1 MRMIKEAIQKPEIN
15 FWLSLI
21 IPVIGIAVAWGVLNT
36 RVEYLSDKV
45 DYADIRFQS
54 HVDSS
59 EKRFDEQNA
68 VFLDIQVKLAEI
80 QKDIAFI
87 KQQLD

>member
-1 MRMIKEAIQKPEIN
+1 MIKEAIQKPEIN